1 MLHREL
7 APSSPCVDVQ
17 LEKFE
22 RLSALAADFQH
33 TAKTCGK
40 IIISEKNLPN
50 EFKTIRTSPLFRRGT

>member
-1 MLHREL
+1 LV
-7 APSSPCVDVQ
+7 PQ

-50 EFKTIRTSPLFRRGT
+50 EFKTIRTR